1 MTQLLLPKSVNTMAH
16 STSFST
22 TSAPYV
28 SEVIELPR
36 YRRNKSKALES
47 DTKLST
53 ITNVQRYD
61 SFDSSYSHSVPE
73 STDLQQT
80 DTKASTTSL
89 LSKPIVRKLVFRR
102 HWFHTD
108 MTICSVDLS
117 AQASPSPIEF
127 SNNLPASPPEA
138 ETPMY
143 HLQTSEFSFKNPD
156 IIMYSGSKQ
165 DPAQVLAIS
174 SFRWSRNAR
183 MAFGSDALDD
193 KSPNVSWEEMRNT
206 SNYCLHSTYEFSVP
220 ANTPTSTASGPT
232 SQRFRLQRT
241 HSPQDG
247 VTGFAG
253 RWSYRNYLLISL
265 DTHEPTGEGE
275 TVGVFL
281 ADNLRS
287 LTKKGEL
294 RLFKHLSKEVEVG
307 VVLALGSVSEKHTR
321 RERKS
326 RHHGGGG

>member
-1 MTQLLLPKSVNTMAH
+1 MAQLLLPNTFNDMAH
-16 STSFST
+16 STSLST
-22 TSAPYV
+22 TSSQYI

-47 DTKLST
+47 DTKLSAR
-53 ITNVQRYD
+53 TNVQRYD
-61 SFDSSYSHSVPE
+61 SFDSSYSHSIPE
-73 STDLQQT
+73 STDPQHT

-89 LSKPIVRKLVFRR
+89 LTKPVVRKLVFRR

-108 MTICSVDLS
+108 MTVCSVDLS
-117 AQASPSPIEF
+117 AQASPSPIQF
-127 SNNLPASPPEA
+127 SNTLSPSTPNEPTPEH
-138 ETPMY
+138 ETPVY

-156 IIMYSGSKQ
+156 IIMYSGSHQ
-165 DPAQVLAIS
+165 DPAHVLATS

-193 KSPNVSWEEMRNT
+193 KSPNVTWEEMRNT
-206 SNYCLHSTYEFSVP
+206 SNYCLHSTYEFRVP
-220 ANTPTSTASGPT
+220 ATSESASH
-232 SQRFRLQRT
+232 RFRLQRT

-326 RHHGGGG
+326 RHHGSGG